1 MMRSMRT
8 LLALLVLAPLASAQE
23 AFQKPNIAFPALL
36 AAPKTAIVKPADIRS
51 IPQLGSILLSLNAP
65 VQKRTA
71 AALQLGRVGNW
82 RAAVYLKTAM
92 KDSSKEVRFA
102 SALALGKIK
111 GADTISPLINALQL
125 DPEWWVRFA
134 AASALGENRDPRS
147 VVALGVAAENEK
159 EWQVR
164 MQAVRSL
171 GQVGSRDAVYALSKP
186 LKDSDASVRAAAALA
201 LGQIGGPD
209 AASLLAEALHAERA
223 ELPRKVMT
231 EQIKRLLSR

>member
-1 MMRSMRT
+1 MRT

-23 AFQKPNIAFPALL
+23 AAHAPLTLLSAPKAPLAKPSDVRSLPELGAALL
-36 AAPKTAIVKPADIRS
+36 RLD
-51 IPQLGSILLSLNAP
+51 LP
-65 VQKRTA
+65 VEKRTA
-71 AALQLGRVGNW
+71 AAIALGRAGNW

-102 SALALGKIK
+102 AALALGKIK
-111 GADTISPLINALQL
+111 GTETITPLVYALQT

-134 AASALGENRDPRS
+134 AASALGENADPRS

-171 GQVGSRDAVYALSKP
+171 GEIGSRDAVYALGKP
-186 LKDSDASVRAAAALA
+186 LKDTDASVRAAAALA
-201 LGQIGGPD
+201 LGKIGGPD
-209 AASLLAEALHAERA
+209 SASLLAEALHSERA
-223 ELPRKVMT
+223 ELPRQVMS
-231 EQIKRLLSR
+231 EQIKRLLAR